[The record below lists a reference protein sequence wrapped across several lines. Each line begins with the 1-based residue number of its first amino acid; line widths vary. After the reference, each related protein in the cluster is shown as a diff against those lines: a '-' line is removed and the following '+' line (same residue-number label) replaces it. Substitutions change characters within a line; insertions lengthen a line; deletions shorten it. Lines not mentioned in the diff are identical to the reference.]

1 MKKTILLVDDEI
13 DIQNRYFLQAGY
25 DVLVAHDGKEGL
37 ELFRKKSIDV
47 IITDIIMPNMNGYDF
62 ISEAQYIAPN
72 HPFLLST
79 AQPIEQH
86 TIYGLSLGGY
96 DFIAKPFSL
105 RELVL
110 RVNNILRRLSR

>member
-47 IITDIIMPNMNGYDF
+47 IITDIMMPNRTVMILSVRFN
-62 ISEAQYIAPN
+62 I
-72 HPFLLST
+72 LLL
-79 AQPIEQH
+79 IN
-86 TIYGLSLGGY
+86 
-96 DFIAKPFSL
+96 PFSL
-105 RELVL
+105 QLL
-110 RVNNILRRLSR
+110 KQASRIRFMD